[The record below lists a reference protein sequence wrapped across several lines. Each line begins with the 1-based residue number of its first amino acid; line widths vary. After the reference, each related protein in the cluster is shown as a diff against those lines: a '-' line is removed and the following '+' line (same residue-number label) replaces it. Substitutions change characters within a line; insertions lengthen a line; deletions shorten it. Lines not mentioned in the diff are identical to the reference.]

1 MYCSL
6 TEAWPA
12 LYPDNKSEPIRSKND
27 DTVNVSEKDYIE
39 FKKYIETRENSKEMN
54 AKKYKNNIEHFEETG
69 VKKYKNNIEHFENP
83 KDDELKEEV
92 HKYHKIHRDM
102 DCDEMLDHIHNCK
115 SCMKKMYMR
124 YNCFGNKD
132 NNIFSDMIK
141 ENKDIVTVV
150 IIGIMII
157 LILHLFKD

>member
-12 LYPDNKSEPIRSKND
+12 LYPDNKSESRQSKND

-39 FKKYIETRENSKEMN
+39 FKKYIETRENSKET
-54 AKKYKNNIEHFEETG
+54 E
-69 VKKYKNNIEHFENP
+69 VKKYKNNIEHFENS
-83 KDDELKEEV
+83 KDVELKEEV
-92 HKYHKIHRDM
+92 HKYHKIHRDI
-102 DCDEMLDHIHNCK
+102 DCDEILDHIHNCK